1 MPDGHAHRLRLLGN
15 DAVRAHARNRVD
27 FDQVGALSLD
37 DEIDPHHAAAVERF
51 IGRQGH
57 RVHFADDLRVERG
70 RGDLFRKALVF
81 GVVIEKFGFAYQF
94 GDREQVFSA
103 AGDQYAATD
112 FASLDIL
119 FDQHVIALGE
129 CLLDRRQ
136 DLIRAF
142 DFRYAE
148 TAAAGV
154 RFDEQRQAQFA
165 GNGSRVDFRIPADQN
180 FPRQVDACSGESPF
194 AGRFVERDDRC
205 DESARRVGDF
215 HHVEVSL
222 QASVLAGGAVNQDQ
236 RIVRS
241 DLFAFSFDREV
252 FAIQFRDDA
261 VLVHVVPAA
270 VVQDDF
276 VDVVFGAVEILF
288 DQRGSFECDLPFGR
302 FSSGDQCDVF
312 HKIRV

>member
-27 FDQVGALSLD
+27 FDQVGAVSLD

-165 GNGSRVDFRIPADQN
+165 LNS
-180 FPRQVDACSGESPF
+180 
-194 AGRFVERDDRC
+194 
-205 DESARRVGDF
+205 
-215 HHVEVSL
+215 
-222 QASVLAGGAVNQDQ
+222 
-236 RIVRS
+236 
-241 DLFAFSFDREV
+241 
-252 FAIQFRDDA
+252 
-261 VLVHVVPAA
+261 
-270 VVQDDF
+270 
-276 VDVVFGAVEILF
+276 
-288 DQRGSFECDLPFGR
+288 
-302 FSSGDQCDVF
+302 
-312 HKIRV
+312 